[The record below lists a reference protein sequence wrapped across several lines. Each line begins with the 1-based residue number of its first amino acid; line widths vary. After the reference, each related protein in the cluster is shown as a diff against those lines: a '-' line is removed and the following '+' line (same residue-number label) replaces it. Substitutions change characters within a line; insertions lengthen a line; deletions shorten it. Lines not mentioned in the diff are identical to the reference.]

1 MIQCICL
8 NSLVCSLT
16 ESIFDFLNRAHQSHA
31 QSVPFA
37 HLCDGALIESCLIM
51 NCNSD
56 QSECLILSIEIEFQL
71 IPPVFIEIEN
81 FIFITCVGIVFST
94 FSSPFLFLPI
104 LPSVE

>member
-31 QSVPFA
+31 QSVPLA
-37 HLCDGALIESCLIM
+37 HLCDGALIKSHLTM
-51 NCNSD
+51 DCNSD

-94 FSSPFLFLPI
+94 FSSPFLFFPI